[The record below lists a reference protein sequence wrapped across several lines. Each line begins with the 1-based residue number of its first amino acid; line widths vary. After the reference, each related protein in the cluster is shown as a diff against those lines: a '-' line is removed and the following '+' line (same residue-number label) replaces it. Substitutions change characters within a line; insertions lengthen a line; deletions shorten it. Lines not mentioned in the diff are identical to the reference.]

1 MRHRYRARLT
11 DCRACPFQAQC
22 CPKTKKGRSLVRM
35 EQTPEV
41 AAFQAKME
49 TAEAQQIY
57 KERAGVAEFPHAW
70 IKDKIGLRQFRL
82 RGRVKVTMEAV
93 WVCLTYNICQWIRLC
108 WRPQRWVQA

>member
-1 MRHRYRARLT
+1 
-11 DCRACPFQAQC
+11 
-22 CPKTKKGRSLVRM
+22 M

-82 RGRVKVTMEAV
+82 RGQIKVTMEAL

-108 WRPQRWVQA
+108 WKPQSWVEA